1 MSNIKTLIVDFAPGN
16 LLDKY
21 SNSGEDPP
29 HRPEPIRK
37 VERIITSNGSALPG
51 ILIKLS
57 NLSKIL
63 ITSFPL
69 VREEVRKVEIEV
81 SKKKAA
87 TSLSVNDLEERAV
100 QRRKK
105 VSSLL
110 DN

>member
-1 MSNIKTLIVDFAPGN
+1 MKTLIVDFAPSN

-57 NLSKIL
+57 LSLIDSKI
-63 ITSFPL
+63 IF
-69 VREEVRKVEIEV
+69 
-81 SKKKAA
+81 
-87 TSLSVNDLEERAV
+87 SLS
-100 QRRKK
+100 
-105 VSSLL
+105 S
-110 DN
+110 